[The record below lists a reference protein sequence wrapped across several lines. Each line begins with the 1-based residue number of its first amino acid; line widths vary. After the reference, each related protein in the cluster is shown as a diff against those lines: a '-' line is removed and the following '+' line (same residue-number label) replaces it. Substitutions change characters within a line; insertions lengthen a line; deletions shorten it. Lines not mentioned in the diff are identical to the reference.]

1 MVRVRVLF
9 TAINVA
15 DTVTRRISFVAQGE
29 MVLLVS
35 GQKYTDVSMEEFKE
49 FVYEMRQSA
58 LQ

>member
-35 GQKYTDVSMEEFKE
+35 GRKYTDVSMEELKE

-58 LQ
+58 MQ